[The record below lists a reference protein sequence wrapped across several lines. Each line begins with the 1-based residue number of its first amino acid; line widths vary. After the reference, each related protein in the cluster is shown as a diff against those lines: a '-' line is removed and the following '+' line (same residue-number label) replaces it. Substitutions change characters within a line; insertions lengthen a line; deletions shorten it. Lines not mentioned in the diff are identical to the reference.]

1 MDPEI
6 TEISDSLERV
16 ARALELV
23 AQGTK
28 EQSLLMAT
36 FFQRVDDYMQCRIS
50 LLDEDRVLVDSGEI
64 VSNFLTDHVSNQLE
78 EPYWTWVDHDSFSH
92 MNSKFHSGDWYSFSV
107 EEPKE

>member
-6 TEISDSLERV
+6 NDRLERV

-64 VSNFLTDHVSNQLE
+64 VSNFLTDDISLDDE
-78 EPYWTWVDHDSFSH
+78 FYLKWVDFESFSE
-92 MNSKFHSGDWYSFSV
+92 MNSEMK
-107 EEPKE
+107 

>member
-6 TEISDSLERV
+6 NDRLERV

-50 LLDEDRVLVDSGEI
+50 LLDEDRVLVDSGEV
-64 VSNFLTDHVSNQLE
+64 VSNFLTDDISLDDE
-78 EPYWTWVDHDSFSH
+78 FYLKWVDFESFSE
-92 MNSKFHSGDWYSFSV
+92 MNS
-107 EEPKE
+107 EME

>member
-50 LLDEDRVLVDSGEI
+50 LLDEDRVLVDSGEV
-64 VSNFLTDHVSNQLE
+64 VSNFLTDDISLDDE
-78 EPYWTWVDHDSFSH
+78 FYLKWVDFESFSE
-92 MNSKFHSGDWYSFSV
+92 MNSEMK
-107 EEPKE
+107 

>member
-6 TEISDSLERV
+6 NDRLERV

-50 LLDEDRVLVDSGEI
+50 LLDEDRVLVDSGEV
-64 VSNFLTDHVSNQLE
+64 VSNFLTDDISLDDE
-78 EPYWTWVDHDSFSH
+78 FYLKWVDFESFSE
-92 MNSKFHSGDWYSFSV
+92 MNSEMK
-107 EEPKE
+107 

>member
-6 TEISDSLERV
+6 NDRLERV

-50 LLDEDRVLVDSGEI
+50 LLDEDRVLVDSGEM
-64 VSNFLTDHVSNQLE
+64 VSNFLTDDISLDDE
-78 EPYWTWVDHDSFSH
+78 FYLKWVDFESFSE
-92 MNSKFHSGDWYSFSV
+92 MNSEND
-107 EEPKE
+107 